1 MFPTKARGSAMG
13 TAVGFGR
20 LGGII
25 APFALASFVGKNSG
39 LLPIFVITG
48 IVMLIGAFAEIA
60 LGPELAKKSLE
71 EAAKIS

>member
-1 MFPTKARGSAMG
+1 MG

-25 APFALASFVGKNSG
+25 APFALASFVGKISG

>member
-1 MFPTKARGSAMG
+1 MG